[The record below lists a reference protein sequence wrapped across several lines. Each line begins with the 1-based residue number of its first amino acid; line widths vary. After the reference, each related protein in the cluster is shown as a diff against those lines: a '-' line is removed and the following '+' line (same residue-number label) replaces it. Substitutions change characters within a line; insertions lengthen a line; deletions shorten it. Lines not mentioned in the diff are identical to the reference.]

1 MTAVPNRARLSALVA
16 AMVVAATAVSGC
28 GKSEKAV
35 GGSASVAM
43 PTSPDSLDPQ
53 VAYSIG
59 AAEADWISYTPLL
72 TYRHENGADGS
83 ELIPGLALRLP
94 RISAGGRRYSF
105 ALRKGLT
112 YSNGEPVKASDLEYA
127 IERALRLSWP
137 GGRFITE
144 NVVGAAAYDSGHA
157 GQISGISADDAS
169 DKLSITLIRPN
180 GAFENVLA
188 LPATAPVPSGTPM
201 KDLSAHPPPG
211 VGAYRI
217 VDVTPGRR
225 WTMVRNPQFES
236 LDIPDIPTGNLDRI
250 TVKVVPDP
258 HSAFDK
264 VLNGRADDFD
274 PATPLPAGTMA
285 RARSEAKNRFEAV
298 PIPST
303 LYFYLNTRTPPFSS
317 ELARRAVVT
326 ALDRPAL
333 AKLSKGSLLPGC
345 YLLPPGIVGHPTDD
359 CPYGAADDGGD
370 LQAGRRLVKES
381 GTRGAPITLRVDVGW
396 PQRAYVRYYRGL
408 LNRLGYRA
416 RVRVLATSRPNT
428 VDLRASN
435 RQTGFASWFNDFP
448 NPADFFAVLDARNI
462 GPNGGPNAGRVDDP
476 FIQQQL
482 EKASLVPAQ
491 DLETTS
497 DDWRDLDEYAAKKA
511 YLAVIGTQQ
520 VPKLMSSR
528 IDFGSAVI
536 HPLFLSD
543 WSTWALR

>member
-1 MTAVPNRARLSALVA
+1 
-16 AMVVAATAVSGC
+16 
-28 GKSEKAV
+28 
-35 GGSASVAM
+35 
-43 PTSPDSLDPQ
+43 
-53 VAYSIG
+53 
-59 AAEADWISYTPLL
+59 
-72 TYRHENGADGS
+72 
-83 ELIPGLALRLP
+83 
-94 RISAGGRRYSF
+94 
-105 ALRKGLT
+105 
-112 YSNGEPVKASDLEYA
+112 
-127 IERALRLSWP
+127 
-137 GGRFITE
+137 
-144 NVVGAAAYDSGHA
+144 
-157 GQISGISADDAS
+157 
-169 DKLSITLIRPN
+169 
-180 GAFENVLA
+180 
-188 LPATAPVPSGTPM
+188 
-201 KDLSAHPPPG
+201 
-211 VGAYRI
+211 
-217 VDVTPGRR
+217 
-225 WTMVRNPQFES
+225 MVRNPQFES